1 MRPQGAGGMGKSRDI
16 AIIGAG
22 IGGLAAATLLSRA
35 GHRVAVYERFAAS
48 RPIGSGLMLQPTG
61 LAALQRLGLRSQ
73 IEALGARIDA
83 LHGLNERG
91 GLVFDLN
98 YADLDPALY
107 AVGVHRAALHAA
119 LWQAFVGSGATIET
133 DWTIVDV
140 ATKADGRAQLS
151 DDRARTTPGFDLV
164 VDASG
169 ARSPLRSL
177 VTKAAQR
184 QFAYGAV
191 WASVPDLG
199 IAPATL
205 AQRYVKAKIMIGHL
219 PVGRIDAS
227 SAPLAAFFWS
237 LKPADY
243 PAWRAGFDDWRPQVA
258 RLWPALEPVMANLVQ
273 ADDFTLASYMHFT
286 APRPFR
292 GTLALLGDAA
302 HATSPQLGQGANSAL
317 LDALAL
323 SDALDRS
330 GDIAQALATYARQR
344 RRHVRFYQLASAA
357 LTPFFQSDSRLLA
370 DVRDLAF
377 DRLKIIPY
385 LRREML
391 RTLAGL
397 KTGLVTSATP
407 DGLAGAQSAAADAR
421 IDAPVAMG

>member
-1 MRPQGAGGMGKSRDI
+1 MP
-16 AIIGAG
+16 
-22 IGGLAAATLLSRA
+22 
-35 GHRVAVYERFAAS
+35 
-48 RPIGSGLMLQPTG
+48 QPTG
-61 LAALQRLGLRSQ
+61 LAALQRLGLRGQ
-73 IEALGARIDA
+73 IEALGARIGA

-91 GLVFDLN
+91 GLVFDLS

-119 LWQAFVGSGATIET
+119 LWEAFVRSGASIET
-133 DWTIVDV
+133 GWTIVDV
-140 ATKADGRAQLS
+140 MATADGRARLS

-169 ARSPLRSL
+169 ARSSLRSL
-177 VTKAAQR
+177 VTKATQR

-219 PVGRIDAS
+219 PIGRIDAS

-237 LKPADY
+237 LKPADH

-286 APRPFR
+286 ARRPFF
-292 GTLALLGDAA
+292 GPFALLGDAA

-330 GDIAQALATYARQR
+330 DDIAQALAAYARLR

-377 DRLKIIPY
+377 HRLKIVPY

-397 KTGLVTSATP
+397 KTGLVASATAES
-407 DGLAGAQSAAADAR
+407 LAGAPPAAAGQVDAFVPMR
-421 IDAPVAMG
+421 